1 MFSRAFFFFDSFPQ
15 VIEHHVSGANPG
27 MVGLAISYALGITGK
42 LSGLVTTFTGSF
54 HTDQQQKERKESST
68 DANTET
74 ERELVAVERVQ
85 QYVNRIQP
93 EQVREVGN
101 GSGVMTCQGFTN
113 LL

>member
-1 MFSRAFFFFDSFPQ
+1 
-15 VIEHHVSGANPG
+15 

-54 HTDQQQKERKESST
+54 HTDQQQKERKESSIT
-68 DANTET
+68 DTNTET

-93 EQVREVGN
+93 EQVREVGVV
-101 GSGVMTCQGFTN
+101 S
-113 LL
+113 